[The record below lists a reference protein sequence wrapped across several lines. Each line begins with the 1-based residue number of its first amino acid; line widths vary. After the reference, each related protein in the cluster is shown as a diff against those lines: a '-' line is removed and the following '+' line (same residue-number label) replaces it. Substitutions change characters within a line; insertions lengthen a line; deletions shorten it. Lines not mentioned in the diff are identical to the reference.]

1 MASRTEAPKQEVCS
15 AEETRAVETKLL
27 GGNQVD
33 NQESSER
40 DAIASRNRR
49 TLAKL
54 CKFRHPKPIE
64 IGIAKFS
71 LVDRACGKNPYF
83 RSYPDT

>member
-33 NQESSER
+33 NQESSEVP
-40 DAIASRNRR
+40 IALRNRR

-54 CKFRHPKPIE
+54 WKFRHPKPIE
-64 IGIAKFS
+64 IGVAKFS
-71 LVDRACGKNPYF
+71 LVD
-83 RSYPDT
+83 